1 MEKPVV
7 LEDLS
12 SKLAAKSVT
21 FIARAARQQRPF
33 LLLHSFT
40 HVHTPLATRSVPFLS

>member
-1 MEKPVV
+1 VVEKPIV

-12 SKLAAKSVT
+12 SKLAAKSVA
-21 FIARAARQQRPF
+21 FIEEACRQARPF

-40 HVHTPLATRSVPFLS
+40 HVHTPLATR